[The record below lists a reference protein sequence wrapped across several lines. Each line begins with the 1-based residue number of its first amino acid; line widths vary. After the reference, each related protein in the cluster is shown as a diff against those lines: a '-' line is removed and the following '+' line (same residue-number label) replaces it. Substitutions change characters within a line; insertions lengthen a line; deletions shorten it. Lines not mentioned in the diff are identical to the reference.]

1 MLPIMYN
8 TIKLNLVCES
18 ELIQKVFYLLWQN
31 LRWQKNIH
39 FQNFFFPFGGEDC
52 FFPFG
57 NNRFLPATIISRKKL
72 KDKKIPEKAQM
83 EKTFFINFKSFSHL

>member
-18 ELIQKVFYLLWQN
+18 ELIQKLFYLLWQN

-72 KDKKIPEKAQM
+72 KDKKFQRKL
-83 EKTFFINFKSFSHL
+83 KWKKLFS